1 MGDKPR
7 WQWERGQQNRLCV
20 FRSAEPHLCKTPGR
34 YREPMTVSSRAKGV
48 FTGQLTSPEIA
59 EAVRR
64 LGLYPLARRTLFAA
78 DYARNYR
85 ENQTVRKNHPDI
97 AFPPAELLWAT
108 APTTSYRIYLTGKQA
123 AEGFYQ
129 LAARYLPQVRRIYEL
144 GCGASSVL
152 RHMPEVA
159 EGLEAFGSDYDP
171 KLVDWCKANIPNVN
185 VALNSLEPPLHYD
198 DESFDFVYSR
208 SVFTHLSSGLQKQ
221 WLAEQL
227 RITRPGGLVLVTV
240 HGDAYKHR
248 LTAVERAEYEATG
261 FVEHR
266 TADDGGPW
274 YTTFNSPTYMEREL
288 LAGLEVVH
296 RDVLPEEACGLR
308 QDTWLVRKPA

>member
-1 MGDKPR
+1 
-7 WQWERGQQNRLCV
+7 
-20 FRSAEPHLCKTPGR
+20 
-34 YREPMTVSSRAKGV
+34 MTVSSKAKGV
-48 FTGQLTSPEIA
+48 FTGQLTSPAIA
-59 EAVRR
+59 EVIRH

-85 ENQTVRKNHPDI
+85 ANQTVKRSHPDI
-97 AFPPAELLWAT
+97 AFPPAGMLWAT
-108 APTTSYRIYLTGKQA
+108 APTTSYQIYLTGKQA

-129 LAARYLPQVRRIYEL
+129 LAAQHLPKVRRIYEL

-152 RHMPEVA
+152 RHMPKVA
-159 EGLEAFGSDYDP
+159 EDIEAFGSDYDP
-171 KLVDWCKANIPNVN
+171 KLVGWCKANVPNVN
-185 VALNSLEPPLHYD
+185 VTLNSLEPPLGYD
-198 DESFDFVYSR
+198 DDSFDFAYSR
-208 SVFTHLSSGLQKQ
+208 SVYTHLSAALQQQ

-248 LTAVERAEYEATG
+248 LTASERSEYEATG

-274 YTTFNSPTYMEREL
+274 YTTFNSPAYMEREL

-296 RDVLPEEACGLR
+296 RDVLPEAACGLR
-308 QDTWLVRKPA
+308 QDTWMVRKPA

>member
-1 MGDKPR
+1 
-7 WQWERGQQNRLCV
+7 
-20 FRSAEPHLCKTPGR
+20 
-34 YREPMTVSSRAKGV
+34 MTVSSKAKGV
-48 FTGQLTSPEIA
+48 FTGQLTSPAIA
-59 EAVRR
+59 EVIRH

-78 DYARNYR
+78 DYARNFR
-85 ENQTVRKNHPDI
+85 GNQTVRKSHPEI
-97 AFPPAELLWAT
+97 AFPPAGILWAT
-108 APTTSYRIYLTGKQA
+108 APTTSYQIYLTGRQA

-129 LAARYLPQVRRIYEL
+129 LAAQHLPKVRRIYEL

-152 RHMPEVA
+152 RHMPKVA
-159 EGLEAFGSDYDP
+159 DGVEAFGSDYDP
-171 KLVDWCKANIPNVN
+171 KLVNWCQANVPDVN
-185 VALNSLEPPLHYD
+185 VGLNSLEPPLRYD
-198 DESFDFVYSR
+198 DDSFDFVYSR
-208 SVFTHLSSGLQKQ
+208 SVYTHLSARLQQQ

-227 RITRPGGLVLVTV
+227 RITRPGGLVLITV

-248 LTAVERAEYEATG
+248 LTALERSEYEATG

-274 YTTFNSPTYMEREL
+274 YTTFDSPAYMEREL

-308 QDTWLVRKPA
+308 QDTWMVRKPA